1 MKTLVS
7 ERGQVVI
14 PKKVRETVHINK
26 GDELEIEV
34 VGETVVLKPIR
45 RFKADT
51 WRDYAGIGEGI
62 VAAHL
67 KDRKRKRT
75 VENGE
80 TLSPIEIKSGQ
91 NAVSLLLDG

>member
-7 ERGQVVI
+7 DRGQVVI

-26 GDELEIEV
+26 GDELEIEI

-51 WRDYAGIGEGI
+51 WRDYAGIGEGL

-67 KDRKRKRT
+67 KDRKKEKNDED
-75 VENGE
+75 VY
-80 TLSPIEIKSGQ
+80 P
-91 NAVSLLLDG
+91 

>member
-14 PKKVRETVHINK
+14 PKKIRDTIHLSK

-34 VGETVVLKPIR
+34 RDQTIVLKPLR
-45 RFKADT
+45 RFKAKK
-51 WRDYAGIGEGI
+51 WQDYAGLGDGL

-67 KDRKRKRT
+67 KDKKKEKADEDAYSR
-75 VENGE
+75 
-80 TLSPIEIKSGQ
+80 
-91 NAVSLLLDG
+91 

>member
-14 PKKVRETVHINK
+14 PKKVRDTVHINK
-26 GDELEIEV
+26 GDELEIEI

-45 RFKADT
+45 RFKADK
-51 WRDYAGIGEGI
+51 WQDYAGIGEGL

-67 KDRKRKRT
+67 KDRKKEKNDED
-75 VENGE
+75 VY
-80 TLSPIEIKSGQ
+80 P
-91 NAVSLLLDG
+91 